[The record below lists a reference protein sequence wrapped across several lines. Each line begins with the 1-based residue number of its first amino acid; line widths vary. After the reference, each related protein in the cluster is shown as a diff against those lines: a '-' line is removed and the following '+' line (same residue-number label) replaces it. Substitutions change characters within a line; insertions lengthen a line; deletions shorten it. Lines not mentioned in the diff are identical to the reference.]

1 MRIEKRVNK
10 ILRKAGVREMLGS
23 PENIDGHEVY
33 ILWDGP
39 GSQAADE
46 YTIII
51 DGAVFGM
58 GTYPRSPSGF
68 SQFSGLYIDAER
80 AMEDVGDV
88 PIDPGYEA
96 QVRGMVIS
104 PDFIAGQQQVKFADL
119 SEAVQQGIRD
129 RF

>member
-1 MRIEKRVNK
+1 MRIEKRVSQ
-10 ILRKAGVREMLGS
+10 ILRKSEQRDRLGP
-23 PENIDGHEVY
+23 PENIDGHEVFV
-33 ILWDGP
+33 LWDRP
-39 GSQAADE
+39 NSQVADE

-58 GTYPRSPSGF
+58 GTSPRSPSGF

-80 AMEDVGDV
+80 AMEDVGDL

-96 QVRGMVIS
+96 QVRNMVID
-104 PDFIAGQQQVKFADL
+104 PGFIDSQERVKFADL
-119 SEAVQQGIRD
+119 PEAVQQGIRD